1 MKFIK
6 APREAEKSK
15 LLLEETLET
24 YGVTDETKGQVPR
37 QRPRNRGMKRA
48 LELEK
53 KREVELANKLTFN
66 EQLAIMINE
75 DRENCL
81 DRANQHLEK
90 LLDKARKYNDIYIR
104 MEKHYSKRNN
114 IARSKLKRENEKIET
129 LTMQKDEGRLH
140 ILVEAS
146 LHA

>member
-1 MKFIK
+1 
-6 APREAEKSK
+6 
-15 LLLEETLET
+15 
-24 YGVTDETKGQVPR
+24 
-37 QRPRNRGMKRA
+37 MKRA

-53 KREVELANKLTFN
+53 KREVELVNQLTLN

-75 DRENCL
+75 DRDHWL

-90 LLDKARKYNDIYIR
+90 LLDKARKDNDIQIR
-104 MEKHYSKRNN
+104 MAKHYAKRNR
-114 IARSKLKRENEKIET
+114 IARSKLKRENAKIET
-129 LTMQKDEGRLH
+129 LTMKKEEGRLD